1 MRRRLQP
8 ERRHRSHLQSL
19 NSVETASV
27 TTQSLTSHLH
37 DVRDGRISE
46 EHLVDGA
53 RPSHQVHSTSRI
65 LIVGQHAVA
74 WHLDQKKQPFTDTV
88 RAWKDH
94 RPGRIPHPSPRN
106 NIWLKKNPWS
116 ETDVLPYLRRRVRTL
131 FA

>member
-27 TTQSLTSHLH
+27 TKQSLTSLLR
-37 DVRDGRISE
+37 DVRDCRISE
-46 EHLVDGA
+46 ENLVDGV
-53 RPSHQVHSTSRI
+53 RPIRQVHSRARI
-65 LIVGQHAVA
+65 LIVGQYAMA
-74 WHLDQKKQPFTDTV
+74 RHLDQKKQPFTDTV

>member
-1 MRRRLQP
+1 M
-8 ERRHRSHLQSL
+8 
-19 NSVETASV
+19 TK
-27 TTQSLTSHLH
+27 QSLTSLLR
-37 DVRDGRISE
+37 DVRDCRISE
-46 EHLVDGA
+46 ENLVDGV
-53 RPSHQVHSTSRI
+53 RPIRQVHSRARI
-65 LIVGQHAVA
+65 LIVGQYAMA
-74 WHLDQKKQPFTDTV
+74 RHLDQKKQPFTDTV